1 MSEGSA
7 KFEVRKGEQQM
18 TTSLK
23 TGTRKDTYA
32 EFAYERTMKLAGG
45 ESEYSQFTL
54 AAISTECYKNE
65 TIKTLAGMYLVGS
78 SERAERNLAR
88 LDEKLR
94 EVFGL

>member
-1 MSEGSA
+1 
-7 KFEVRKGEQQM
+7 M

-32 EFAYERTMKLAGG
+32 EFAFEQAMRLAGG
-45 ESEYSQFTL
+45 AEQYSVHTL

-94 EVFGL
+94 EVFGI